1 MQFKLLPISIVMT
14 ASCLLAGTAAARES
28 LIDLDNAR
36 VGGFGG
42 PVFKVS
48 QIKNQETFEIGGMGG
63 ATFTTGLH
71 SIMIGGAGYG
81 LVNEPPWSNNTRLDM
96 GYGGLVLGYTY
107 NPEALVHVDTHLLLG
122 AGGISAIDPS
132 APNNPEEL
140 GSFLVAELGAQLEVN
155 ITPFMELGLGTSYR
169 MTSDPS
175 IADLSRSDLTKPTVF
190 ISLQF
195 GSL

>member
-1 MQFKLLPISIVMT
+1 MKTKLISLT
-14 ASCLLAGTAAARES
+14 LALSSLLLAANTAFAKDS

-48 QIKNQETFEIGGMGG
+48 QIQGKETFEIGGMGG
-63 ATFTTGLH
+63 ASFTTGMH
-71 SIMIGGAGYG
+71 SVAIGGAAFG
-81 LVNEPPWSNNTRLDM
+81 LANEVQWENNTRLDM
-96 GYGGLVLGYTY
+96 GYGGLMLGYTY

-122 AGGISAIDPS
+122 AGGVTALDPS
-132 APNNPEEL
+132 APNNPEQL
-140 GSFLVAELGAQLEVN
+140 GSFLIAELGAQVEVN

-169 MTSDPS
+169 VTTDPS
-175 IADLSRSDLTKPTVF
+175 IEGLSSDDLSKPTLF

>member
-14 ASCLLAGTAAARES
+14 ASCLLAGTVAARES

-107 NPEALVHVDTHLLLG
+107 NPEALLHVDTHLLLG

-140 GSFLVAELGAQLEVN
+140 GSFLVAELGAQVEVN
-155 ITPFMELGLGTSYR
+155 VTPFMELGLGTSYR

-175 IADLSRSDLTKPTVF
+175 IADLSRSDLSKPTVF

>member
-14 ASCLLAGTAAARES
+14 ASCLLAGTVAARES

-107 NPEALVHVDTHLLLG
+107 NPEALLHVDTHLLLG

-140 GSFLVAELGAQLEVN
+140 GSFLVAELGVQVEVN
-155 ITPFMELGLGTSYR
+155 VTPFMELGLGTSYR

-175 IADLSRSDLTKPTVF
+175 IADLSRSDLSKPTVF